1 MYDEKEKAHQH
12 SSLDILVNSDTLFL
26 KGTGVDVEPALLSGN
41 VVLHLTEPMSIK
53 EITLVFRGK
62 ARLPNAANE
71 PLSLNTSPLTYLVCS
86 HDWSFLEG
94 EKKHSHTLKA
104 GRHLFPFQLQVG
116 GSLPSSLF
124 TTVLGGA
131 SVHYKLRAVAVRPGL
146 SHNLQAVQ
154 PITVMRSLAS
164 EALEYQQ
171 TLEIE
176 NTWPEKIMYSIMIPH
191 KAWAAGD
198 KLTAIVK
205 FSPLAKGARVLNVNT
220 TVNETI
226 KLYLRAGCQENTRV
240 ISTTRHEIVEGRAV
254 CVEEFHN
261 RFRIPLLQGSAHL
274 PPRGSKSVPVTP
286 HTSADST
293 SLASSSSGLGYFS
306 QTHGLTS
313 ANGDSPQHLPAEAE
327 AGPSSYS
334 ATHPPHE
341 RAFIDPDIPEETLST
356 DDVVTTL
363 AISIPLSATPTHT
376 LEPIIV
382 SHRIRWSILI
392 SNLDGHTSELRCSLP
407 LHILDARLLEEARA
421 ATAATR
427 RLLLGASEA
436 RQEEDEDEVELPS
449 YPAHVRDRVADPY
462 MQEGSYT
469 VANPYAASGAGTP
482 STHGLPS
489 GARTPSVGSSGIASP
504 TSDGRTSQPIASG
517 STPPM
522 QSSGTSVPLDL
533 VNSELLASLAQHNQ
547 PSPPRSSAHSPTES
561 AGASRGGSRRASRR
575 SSRASSPER
584 SGSHT
589 PHETYVHGG
598 AANRGAHG
606 LFHISMKPFTSLSST
621 LSFASRNHTPPTQ
634 SHHGAMSSHGPSLSA
649 SAQDLTSLRGSAPV
663 TPGGGQDPNSG
674 AGLLHR
680 AFTEVPDYE
689 SASRPGGGLPPLS
702 SLTGL
707 PSYEEAGRGDRSSS
721 DTDLAA
727 RFAQARARTAVA
739 PGVRV

>member
-1 MYDEKEKAHQH
+1 MYSEKDKAH
-12 SSLDILVNSDTLFL
+12 SSLDIVVNSDTLFL

-41 VVLHLTEPMSIK
+41 VVLNLTEPTSIK

-104 GRHLFPFQLQVG
+104 GRHYFPFQLQVG

-146 SHNLQAVQ
+146 AHNMQAVL
-154 PITVMRSLAS
+154 PITIMRSLAT

-176 NTWPEKIMYSIMIPH
+176 NTWPEKLMYSIMIPH

-198 KLTAIVK
+198 RLTAIVK
-205 FSPLAKGARVLNVNT
+205 FSPLAKGARVLNVST

-240 ISTTRHEIVEGRAV
+240 ISTTRHELVDGRAV
-254 CVEEFHN
+254 CVEEYQN
-261 RFRIPLLQGSAHL
+261 RFRVPLIEGRAHV
-274 PPRGSKSVPVTP
+274 PVRGSKSVPSTP
-286 HTSADST
+286 HPEPAGPSA
-293 SLASSSSGLGYFS
+293 ALGYFPQVHAPS
-306 QTHGLTS
+306 S
-313 ANGDSPQHLPAEAE
+313 AEGAGPQQRFPGEGE
-327 AGPSSYS
+327 AGPSSAPAPAHAS
-334 ATHPPHE
+334 HE
-341 RAFIDPDIPEETLST
+341 RALIDPDIPEEILSS

-363 AISIPLSATPTHT
+363 DITIPLTATPTHT

-392 SNLDGHTSELRCSLP
+392 GNRDGHTSELRCSLP
-407 LHILDARLLEEARA
+407 LHVLDHRLLEEARA

-427 RLLLGASEA
+427 RLLLGGGEHGNEEEEEEA
-436 RQEEDEDEVELPS
+436 ELPS

-462 MQEGSYT
+462 MSEGSYT
-469 VANPYAASGAGTP
+469 VANPYAASGAATP

-489 GARTPSVGSSGIASP
+489 GARTPYATSSGVASP
-504 TSDGRTSQPIASG
+504 VSEGRPSLAFATG

-522 QSSGTSVPLDL
+522 INGGTSVPLDL
-533 VNSELLASLAQHNQ
+533 VNSELLASLAQQNQ
-547 PSPPRSSAHSPTES
+547 GPSPPTTSANTPPDSSAASRPS
-561 AGASRGGSRRASRR
+561 SRGGSRRGSRR
-575 SSRASSPER
+575 PSRASSPER
-584 SGSHT
+584 GGSHT
-589 PHETYVHGG
+589 PHTPQETYVHGG
-598 AANRGAHG
+598 SASRGAHG
-606 LFHISMKPFTSLSST
+606 LFHISMKPFTSLTST
-621 LSFASRNHTPPTQ
+621 FSLGSRSHGHTPTHHP
-634 SHHGAMSSHGPSLSA
+634 SHSA
-649 SAQDLTSLRGSAPV
+649 SSSDLASLRHAPSQPT
-663 TPGGGQDPNSG
+663 TPGVSQDPNSG

-707 PSYEEAGRGDRSSS
+707 PSYEEAERADRSSS
-721 DTDLAA
+721 DSDLAS
-727 RFAQARARTAVA
+727 RFAQGRARAPVASGLRT
-739 PGVRV
+739 

>member
-1 MYDEKEKAHQH
+1 MAAKMIPGLPSSPSRGDRENHPLHPNDVDSLSSAVHAALAGAAAQPVAPPPPPDYDNMYSEKDKAH
-12 SSLDILVNSDTLFL
+12 SSLDIVVNSDTLFL

-41 VVLHLTEPMSIK
+41 VVLNLTEPTSIK

-104 GRHLFPFQLQVG
+104 GRHYFPFQLQVG

-131 SVHYKLRAVAVRPGL
+131 SVHYKLRAVAVRPGFA
-146 SHNLQAVQ
+146 HNMQAVL
-154 PITVMRSLAS
+154 PITIMRSLAT

-176 NTWPEKIMYSIMIPH
+176 NTWPEKLMYSIMIPH

-198 KLTAIVK
+198 RLTAIVK
-205 FSPLAKGARVLNVNT
+205 FSPLAKGARVLNVST

-240 ISTTRHEIVEGRAV
+240 ISTTRHELVDGRA
-254 CVEEFHN
+254 
-261 RFRIPLLQGSAHL
+261 
-274 PPRGSKSVPVTP
+274 
-286 HTSADST
+286 
-293 SLASSSSGLGYFS
+293 
-306 QTHGLTS
+306 
-313 ANGDSPQHLPAEAE
+313 
-327 AGPSSYS
+327 
-334 ATHPPHE
+334 
-341 RAFIDPDIPEETLST
+341 RALIDPDIPEEILSS

-363 AISIPLSATPTHT
+363 DITIPLTATPTHT

-392 SNLDGHTSELRCSLP
+392 GNRDGHTSELRCSLP
-407 LHILDARLLEEARA
+407 LHVLDHRLLEEARA

-427 RLLLGASEA
+427 RLLLGGGEHGNEEEEEEA
-436 RQEEDEDEVELPS
+436 ELPS

-462 MQEGSYT
+462 MSEGSYT
-469 VANPYAASGAGTP
+469 VANPYAASGAATP

-489 GARTPSVGSSGIASP
+489 GARTPYATSSGVASP
-504 TSDGRTSQPIASG
+504 VSEGRPSLAFATG

-522 QSSGTSVPLDL
+522 INGGTSVPLDL
-533 VNSELLASLAQHNQ
+533 VNSELLASLAQQNQ
-547 PSPPRSSAHSPTES
+547 GPSPPTTSANTPPDSSAASRPS
-561 AGASRGGSRRASRR
+561 SRGGSRRGSRR
-575 SSRASSPER
+575 PSRASSPER
-584 SGSHT
+584 GGSHT
-589 PHETYVHGG
+589 PHTPQETYVHGG
-598 AANRGAHG
+598 SASRGAHG
-606 LFHISMKPFTSLSST
+606 LFHISMKPFTSLTST
-621 LSFASRNHTPPTQ
+621 FSLGSRSHGHTPTHHP
-634 SHHGAMSSHGPSLSA
+634 SHSA
-649 SAQDLTSLRGSAPV
+649 SSSDLASLRHAPSQPT
-663 TPGGGQDPNSG
+663 TPGVSQDPNSG

-707 PSYEEAGRGDRSSS
+707 PSYEEAERADRSSS
-721 DTDLAA
+721 DSDLAS
-727 RFAQARARTAVA
+727 RFAQGRARAPVASGLRT
-739 PGVRV
+739 